1 MSLSGGTV
9 PEHSGCLR
17 LSNSN
22 KVLIV
27 SNSPTFLERNER
39 LLTRAGV
46 RILAAA
52 SAKEALK
59 IHFRERVNLIIA
71 LLGMPEMGGD
81 TLCSLIRQI
90 DDLRKAS
97 FILIC
102 NDTPYQL
109 DRASRCGANAWL
121 TRPVKP
127 ALLLE
132 TVAKLLTVPPR
143 RDYRAFFRAKVRGR
157 RKSFSFT
164 GISRNISTAGLLIE
178 SDRILC
184 ENDLIKGVFV
194 VPGSQLIAAE
204 CRVVR
209 TVRREDGTY
218 QYGVRFSKIDPEGR
232 RTIEKYVANGN

>member
-1 MSLSGGTV
+1 LLLNNCKTI
-9 PEHSGCLR
+9 
-17 LSNSN
+17 
-22 KVLIV
+22 LIV

-59 IHFRERVNLIIA
+59 MHFRERVNLIIA
-71 LLGMPEMGGD
+71 LLRMPEMGGD
-81 TLCSLIRQI
+81 TLCSLIRQKE
-90 DDLRKAS
+90 DLRQVS
-97 FILIC
+97 FILVC
-102 NDTPYQL
+102 NDTPDQL

-121 TRPVKP
+121 TRPVDP
-127 ALLLE
+127 TLLRE
-132 TVAKLLTVPPR
+132 TVAKFLTVPPR

-157 RKSFSFT
+157 SKRFSFT
-164 GISRNISTAGLLIE
+164 GISRNISTAGILIE
-178 SDRILC
+178 SDRMLC
-184 ENDLIKGVFV
+184 ENDLIKGMFV
-194 VPGSQLIAAE
+194 VPGAHLIAAE

-218 QYGVRFSKIDPEGR
+218 QYGVRFSKIDPECR

>member
-1 MSLSGGTV
+1 MTVSGGTV
-9 PEHSGCLR
+9 TEHPGYLR
-17 LSNSN
+17 LNNPN

-27 SNSPTFLERNER
+27 SNSPTFLERNKR

-46 RILAAA
+46 RILAAV

-59 IHFRERVNLIIA
+59 IHYTERVNLIIA

-81 TLCSLIRQI
+81 ALCSLIRQI
-90 DDLRKAS
+90 EDLRKVS
-97 FILIC
+97 FILVC
-102 NDTPYQL
+102 NDTPDQL
-109 DRASRCGANAWL
+109 DRASHCGSNAWL
-121 TRPVKP
+121 TRPVNP
-127 ALLLE
+127 TLLRE

-157 RKSFSFT
+157 RKTFSFT

-178 SDRILC
+178 SDRMLC
-184 ENDLIKGVFV
+184 ENDLIKGMFV
-194 VPGSQLIAAE
+194 VSGSQLIAAE

-218 QYGVRFSKIDPEGR
+218 QYGVRFSKIDPECR